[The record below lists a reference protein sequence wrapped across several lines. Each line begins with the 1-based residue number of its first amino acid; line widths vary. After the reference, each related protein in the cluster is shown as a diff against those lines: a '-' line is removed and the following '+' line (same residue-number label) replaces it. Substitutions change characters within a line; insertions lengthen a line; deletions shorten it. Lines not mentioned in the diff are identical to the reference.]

1 MKEQERAF
9 KAEDVVRFL
18 KHLLRQIPGKLLLS
32 YGTALRYIGEGRS
45 RTFYQAGLQ
54 GGLNWSNFPSLR
66 PRSEP

>member
-9 KAEDVVRFL
+9 KGDDVVRFL

-45 RTFYQAGLQ
+45 KTTSPAELP
-54 GGLNWSNFPSLR
+54 GGLNWSSYPSLR